1 MIIKQLSVFLENKTG
16 RINEVTSVLGNA
28 GINLSAFSMAENAE
42 FGILRVIV
50 SDPDKAYKLL
60 KDNHFGVTLTEVV
73 CLNCPN
79 TPGALSKAL
88 HYLSKAGVF
97 IEYMYAFSSGDVA
110 HVVIRPNDIN
120 MCIDILRKNSLELM
134 AAHQLYQL

>member
-88 HYLSKAGVF
+88 HYLW
-97 IEYMYAFSSGDVA
+97 
-110 HVVIRPNDIN
+110 
-120 MCIDILRKNSLELM
+120 
-134 AAHQLYQL
+134 

>member
-1 MIIKQLSVFLENKTG
+1 M
-16 RINEVTSVLGNA
+16 LGNA
-28 GINLSAFSMAENAE
+28 GINLSALSMAENAE

-88 HYLSKAGVF
+88 HYLSEAGVF

-120 MCIDILRKNSLELM
+120 MCIDILRKHSLELM

>member
-16 RINEVTSVLGNA
+16 RINDVMTILGNA

-50 SDPDKAYKLL
+50 SDPEKALSVL
-60 KDNHFGVTLTEVV
+60 KDNQFGVTLTDVV
-73 CLNCPN
+73 CLRCPD

-88 HYLSKAGVF
+88 NYLAEAHVF
-97 IEYMYAFSSGDVA
+97 IEYMYAFSSGDSANVI
-110 HVVIRPNDIN
+110 IRPNDID
-120 MCIDILRKNSLELM
+120 MCIEVLHRHKLELIG
-134 AAHQLYQL
+134 ANRFYKI

>member
-1 MIIKQLSVFLENKTG
+1 MIIKQLSVFLENKAG
-16 RINEVTSVLGNA
+16 RINEVTTVLGEA

-50 SDPDKAYKLL
+50 SDPDKAYKIL
-60 KDNHFGVTLTEVV
+60 KENHFAVTLTDVV

-88 HYLSKAGVF
+88 GYLSEAGIF
-97 IEYMYAFSSGDVA
+97 IEYMYAFASGDVA
-110 HVVIRPNDIN
+110 HIVIRPNNIEN
-120 MCIDILRKNSLELM
+120 CIEVLHSHSLELM
-134 AAHQLYQL
+134 AAHQLYRL

>member
-50 SDPDKAYKLL
+50 SDPDKAYKLDR
-60 KDNHFGVTLTEVV
+60 KSVV
-73 CLNCPN
+73 
-79 TPGALSKAL
+79 
-88 HYLSKAGVF
+88 
-97 IEYMYAFSSGDVA
+97 
-110 HVVIRPNDIN
+110 
-120 MCIDILRKNSLELM
+120 
-134 AAHQLYQL
+134 